1 MAIREPLTISAAR
14 HPPRHVHNPYI
25 RCRIINP
32 RNRKLTNRPRYTAYG
47 CFGAGQKVEAG
58 QSMIHHA
65 WSVVATDPG
74 PVGTILLV
82 ALAAVAIW
90 LLLPEGFLLP

>member
-1 MAIREPLTISAAR
+1 MVVLVRVI
-14 HPPRHVHNPYI
+14 
-25 RCRIINP
+25 
-32 RNRKLTNRPRYTAYG
+32 
-47 CFGAGQKVEAG
+47 QVEAG
-58 QSMIHHA
+58 QPMLHHA

-82 ALAAVAIW
+82 TLAAVIIW